1 MIILGINDGHDS
13 GACLLQ
19 DGRVVL
25 HSSEERRVNVKNHAG
40 IPEQSITAIFR
51 RSGIDPRDVDLVT
64 LSSQIRTTVPTRGH
78 KPIYAVLNLLSS
90 LGRSEMGT
98 RFGRWLLT
106 RLRKRQDLL
115 RCLAEHGLGDKPLL
129 PFDHHQ
135 CHAATAYYHRP
146 WSEPATVLT
155 LDGAG
160 DGLCATVN
168 AGRGLELDR
177 VAWTPKYHSPAGW
190 MYSAITAHLGLKPY
204 EHEYKVMGMAPYGQP
219 EHCADV
225 LRTAFRVEGL
235 KFRNCTGHIA
245 GGMQRYLARKLAGQ
259 RFDNVAAACQLVF
272 EEMMLEWV
280 KNAVAATGLRRV
292 AAAGGAFLNVKANKL
307 IRELPE
313 VEALYVYPASDDGG
327 TPVGA
332 AILGYI
338 HSCNQRGAT
347 ARLDLPKDMYLGLEF
362 TDAEMEAAALASGLP
377 HRRMADPAQELAT
390 MLAEGKI
397 IARFA
402 GREEVGPRALGNRSI
417 LADPRDLRVI
427 RKLNF
432 AIKQRDFWM
441 PFAASVLEED
451 APRYIR
457 NPTPWAYYMI
467 EAFDT
472 TPEGAASLV
481 AGTHPYDQTIRPQ
494 LVNGFGP
501 GYRDIIR
508 AFKERTGVGGIL
520 NTSFNL
526 HGYPI
531 VGTPEVAIDTL
542 KRSDLD
548 AVALGPIL
556 VEKGVA
562 AN

>member
-1 MIILGINDGHDS
+1 MIVLGINDGHDS
-13 GACLLQ
+13 GACLMQ

-25 HSSEERRVNVKNHAG
+25 HSSEERRTNVKNHAG
-40 IPEQSITAIFR
+40 IPTQSIAELFR
-51 RSGIDPRDVDLVT
+51 RIGINPRDVDLVT

-78 KPIYAVLNLLSS
+78 KPIYTVLNLLSS
-90 LGRSEMGT
+90 LGRTETGT
-98 RFGRWLLT
+98 RLGRWLLT
-106 RLRKRQDLL
+106 RMRKRQDLL
-115 RCLAEHGLGDKPLL
+115 RCLADHGLADKPLQ
-129 PFDHHQ
+129 PFDHHE

-168 AGRGLELDR
+168 KGHGFDLER
-177 VAWTPKYHSPAGW
+177 IAWTPKYHSPAGW

-219 EHCADV
+219 EYCADI
-225 LRTAFRVEGL
+225 LRRAFRVEGL
-235 KFRNCTGHIA
+235 KFHNCSGHIA
-245 GGMQRYLARKLAGQ
+245 SGMQRYLARKLQGQ

-272 EEMMLEWV
+272 EEMMVEWV
-280 KNAVAATGLRRV
+280 RNAVKATGMRRV
-292 AAAGGAFLNVKANKL
+292 TAAGGAFLNVKANKL
-307 IRELPE
+307 IREMPE

-327 TPVGA
+327 TPLGA
-332 AILGYI
+332 AVLGYL
-338 HSCNQRGAT
+338 HMCRQRGVQPQ
-347 ARLDLPKDMYLGLEF
+347 LDLPNDMYLGVEYS
-362 TDAEMEAAALASGLP
+362 DAEMEKAAQACGLP
-377 HRRMADPAQELAT
+377 YHQMENPSAEIAGLLAD
-390 MLAEGKI
+390 GKI
-397 IARFA
+397 VARFA

-451 APRYIR
+451 APRYIKQ
-457 NPTPWAYYMI
+457 PTAWAYYMI

-472 TPEGAASLV
+472 TPEGASSLV
-481 AGTHPYDQTIRPQ
+481 AGIHPYDQTIRPQ
-494 LVNGFGP
+494 LVNGYNP
-501 GYRDIIR
+501 GYRDILR
-508 AFKERTGVGGIL
+508 AFKDRTGVGGVL

-526 HGYPI
+526 HGFPI

-548 AVALGPIL
+548 AVALGSFL
-556 VEKGVA
+556 VEKPRA
-562 AN
+562 AS

>member
-1 MIILGINDGHDS
+1 M
-13 GACLLQ
+13 Q

-25 HSSEERRVNVKNHAG
+25 HSSEERRTNRKNHAG
-40 IPEQSITAIFR
+40 IPEQSITAVFR
-51 RSGIDPRDVDLVT
+51 RTGIDPRDVDLIT
-64 LSSQIRTTVPTRGH
+64 LSSKIRTTVPTHGP
-78 KPIYAVLNLLSS
+78 KPIYKILHLLWS
-90 LGRSEMGT
+90 LGRTETAT
-98 RFGRWLLT
+98 RFGRWLLS

-115 RCLAEHGLGDKPLL
+115 RCLADAGLANKPLI
-129 PFDHHQ
+129 PFDHHE

-160 DGLCATVN
+160 DGLCATVS
-168 AGRGLELDR
+168 AARGLEMER
-177 VAWTPKYHSPAGW
+177 IAWTPKYHSPAAW
-190 MYSAITAHLGLKPY
+190 MYSAITAQLGLKPY

-219 EHCADV
+219 EHCADI
-225 LRTAFRVEGL
+225 LRRGFHVEGL
-235 KFRNCTGHIA
+235 KFRNCTGHVA
-245 GGMQRYLARKLAGQ
+245 NGVQRYLARKLMGQ

-280 KNAVAATGLRRV
+280 RNAVKATGSPRV
-292 AAAGGAFLNVKANKL
+292 TAAGGAFLNVKANKL
-307 IRELPE
+307 IREMPE

-327 TPVGA
+327 TPIGA
-332 AILGYI
+332 AILGYL
-338 HSCNQRGAT
+338 HLCKQRGIT
-347 ARLDLPKDMYLGLEF
+347 AQLDLPRDMYLGLEYS
-362 TDAEMEAAALASGLP
+362 DNEMEKAAQTSGLP
-377 HRRMADPAQELAT
+377 YRRMRHSAGEIAD

-451 APRYIR
+451 VPRYIR
-457 NPTPWAYYMI
+457 NPSRWAYYMI

-472 TPEGAASLV
+472 TPEGAANLV

-494 LVNGFGP
+494 VVNGFNP
-501 GYRDIIR
+501 GYRDMIR
-508 AFKERTGVGGIL
+508 AFKDRTGVGGIL

-542 KRSDLD
+542 KKSDLD
-548 AVALGPIL
+548 AVALGSLL
-556 VEKGVA
+556 VEKPRRVVDAGSVREA
-562 AN
+562 SR